1 MKLIVTGGAGFIGS
15 CFVRLVLGE
24 GLAEAVTNLDKLTY
38 AGNLENLEPVAGHPG
53 YQFEHADICDEARM
67 LEVFERERPDAVV
80 HFAAESHVDR
90 AIHSPAAAVRTNV
103 GGTFSLLE
111 AARRTGVRRFVHVST
126 SEVYGTC
133 RSDQEKMN
141 EDHPLEPCSPY
152 ASAKAGAD
160 RLIYSYWKTHDL
172 PAVIVRPFNN
182 YGPRQHLEKCIPR
195 FVTSALMDEPLTVHG
210 TGFSS
215 RDWMYV
221 DDTCEAIDAL
231 VHAPAN
237 DVVGQTFNLGTEV
250 STDVLAIAH
259 MVLEKT
265 GKSQDLVAWVG
276 DRPGQVDKHRSDSQK
291 IGRVLGWT
299 PDTDLSAGLDATIE
313 WYTNNESFWRP
324 QLWMRKIKI
333 STAKG
338 REWH

>member
-1 MKLIVTGGAGFIGS
+1 
-15 CFVRLVLGE
+15 
-24 GLAEAVTNLDKLTY
+24 
-38 AGNLENLEPVAGHPG
+38 
-53 YQFEHADICDEARM
+53 
-67 LEVFERERPDAVV
+67 
-80 HFAAESHVDR
+80 
-90 AIHSPAAAVRTNV
+90 
-103 GGTFSLLE
+103 
-111 AARRTGVRRFVHVST
+111 
-126 SEVYGTC
+126 
-133 RSDQEKMN
+133 
-141 EDHPLEPCSPY
+141 
-152 ASAKAGAD
+152 
-160 RLIYSYWKTHDL
+160 
-172 PAVIVRPFNN
+172 
-182 YGPRQHLEKCIPR
+182 
-195 FVTSALMDEPLTVHG
+195 VTSALMDEPLTVHG

-291 IGRVLGWT
+291 IRRVLGWT